1 MRSCPSEIERLIPVL
16 RQVARALVEK
26 HRADVADD
34 LVHDALDEV
43 LRSEQRWSAGE
54 AETRLFTRLI
64 GVNRLRARAEAG
76 ERRSLPGVS
85 AHGEGSASRQ
95 GTAAP
100 PVRGGGG
107 QGLDGLTLGDR
118 EALLL
123 VVLARLDYPKVADIL
138 GVPIGTL
145 IARLI
150 HARDALGPSLWMA
163 PTALP
168 RPKATGHHLR
178 LVKS

>member
-1 MRSCPSEIERLIPVL
+1 MRSCQTEIERLMPTL

-34 LVHDALDEV
+34 LVHEALDEA
-43 LRSEQRWSAGE
+43 LRSEHRWSASE

-64 GVNRLRARAEAG
+64 GANRTRLRAEAG
-76 ERRSLPGVS
+76 ERRTLPGVS
-85 AHGEGSASRQ
+85 ARGEGAASRQ
-95 GTAAP
+95 GSAP
-100 PVRGGGG
+100 PSARGGNGH
-107 QGLDGLTLGDR
+107 GLEGLTLGDR

-123 VVLARLDYPKVADIL
+123 VVLARLDYPRVADIL

-145 IARLI
+145 IARLT
-150 HARDALGPSLWMA
+150 HARDALGTSLWTA
-163 PTALP
+163 PSAMTRA
-168 RPKATGHHLR
+168 KATGHHLR

>member
-34 LVHDALDEV
+34 LVHDALDEA
-43 LRSEQRWSAGE
+43 LRGEQRWSAGE
-54 AETRLFTRLI
+54 AEIRLFTRLV
-64 GVNRLRARAEAG
+64 GANRLRLRAEAG

-95 GTAAP
+95 GAAAP
-100 PVRGGGG
+100 TVREGSG

-123 VVLARLDYPKVADIL
+123 VVLARLDYPKVAEIL

-145 IARLI
+145 IARLT
-150 HARDALGPSLWMA
+150 HARDSLGSSLWTA
-163 PTALP
+163 PAAMP
-168 RPKATGHHLR
+168 RAKPTGHHLR